1 MTPSASKAQDHITI
15 PLGDE
20 RYPELLRAIYDPPA
34 VLYCDGSVE
43 PGDRQAVAIVGSRQA
58 TPYGL
63 RITETLA
70 GELSALGF
78 TILSGFARG
87 IDAAAHRAALA
98 VGGRTI
104 AVLGCG
110 LDVDYP
116 PGHASLHAEIAGSG
130 AVLTEFAPGTP
141 PRATN
146 FPRRNRIISGLA
158 LGVVV
163 VEAAEDSGSL
173 ITARLALEQGREVF
187 AVPGPID
194 VPTSQG
200 PHGLLKQGATLV
212 ETVDDIVEELLP
224 QLETVRTPLIDPLHL
239 KSTGCPDC
247 MAAGAGK
254 RRSFAPKPPDL
265 SPEEQVVLRVM
276 GREPR
281 HLDDLTEQSRLPAA
295 EVARILLGLELK
307 ALVHQLPGQQYCLKK
322 R

>member
-1 MTPSASKAQDHITI
+1 MKPSVTTAQDGKFVASANATT
-15 PLGDE
+15 LALADE
-20 RYPELLRAIYDPPA
+20 PYPAWLRAIHDPPDL
-34 VLYCDGSVE
+34 LYCDGCLGE
-43 PGDRQAVAIVGSRQA
+43 GDRQAVAIVGSRQA

-63 RITETLA
+63 RVTEALA

-78 TILSGFARG
+78 TIVSGFARG

-194 VPTSQG
+194 VPTSRG
-200 PHGLLKQGATLV
+200 PHGLLKQGAKLV

-224 QLETVRTPLIDPLHL
+224 QLDRPLQTL
-239 KSTGCPDC
+239 KTEPI
-247 MAAGAGK
+247 AALPEHVA
-254 RRSFAPKPPDL
+254 L
-265 SPEEQVVLRVM
+265 SPSERTVLEVM
-276 GREPR
+276 SREPL
-281 HLDDLTEQSRLPAA
+281 HLDDLTERSRLTTPA
-295 EVARILLGLELK
+295 VAGILLGLELK
-307 ALVHQLPGQQYCLKK
+307 ALVKQLPGQRYCLA

>member
-1 MTPSASKAQDHITI
+1 MEPSVTTAQDAKFVASANATTLALADA
-15 PLGDE
+15 P
-20 RYPELLRAIYDPPA
+20 YPAWLRAIHDPPDL
-34 VLYCDGSVE
+34 LYCDGHLGE
-43 PGDRQAVAIVGSRQA
+43 GDRQAVAIVGSRQA

-63 RITETLA
+63 RVTEALA

-78 TILSGFARG
+78 TIVSGFARG

-194 VPTSQG
+194 VPTSRG
-200 PHGLLKQGATLV
+200 PHGLLKQGAKLV

-224 QLETVRTPLIDPLHL
+224 QLERPLLRPAQ
-239 KSTGCPDC
+239 
-247 MAAGAGK
+247 AAGPAPACRRRTAAHDLTPGERAVLGLVGK
-254 RRSFAPKPPDL
+254 
-265 SPEEQVVLRVM
+265 
-276 GREPR
+276 EPL

-307 ALVHQLPGQQYCLKK
+307 ALVDQLPGQQYCLKK
-322 R
+322 

>member
-20 RYPELLRAIYDPPA
+20 RYPELLHAIYDPPA

-98 VGGRTI
+98 AGGRTI

-163 VEAAEDSGSL
+163 VEAADDSGSL

-224 QLETVRTPLIDPLHL
+224 QLDRPLQTL
-239 KSTGCPDC
+239 KTEPI
-247 MAAGAGK
+247 AAL
-254 RRSFAPKPPDL
+254 PEHVEL
-265 SPEEQVVLRVM
+265 SPSERTVLEVM
-276 GREPR
+276 SREPL
-281 HLDDLTEQSRLPAA
+281 HLDDLTERSRLTTPA
-295 EVARILLGLELK
+295 VAGILLGLELK
-307 ALVHQLPGQQYCLKK
+307 ALVKQLPGQRYCLA

>member
-15 PLGDE
+15 ALGDE

-58 TPYGL
+58 TPYGF

-78 TILSGFARG
+78 TIVSGFARG

-98 VGGRTI
+98 AGGRTI

-130 AVLTEFAPGTP
+130 AVLTEFVSGTP
-141 PRATN
+141 PLAGH

-194 VPTSQG
+194 APTSRG
-200 PHGLLKQGATLV
+200 PHGLLKQGAKLV

-224 QLETVRTPLIDPLHL
+224 QLETMRTPLSQDFVA
-239 KSTGCPDC
+239 T
-247 MAAGAGK
+247 GAGK

-265 SPEEQVVLRVM
+265 SPEEQVMLRVI

-281 HLDDLTEQSRLPAA
+281 HLDDLTEQSRLSAA

>member
-1 MTPSASKAQDHITI
+1 MRPSMLKAQEGKVIDPADARYPAWLRTI
-15 PLGDE
+15 P
-20 RYPELLRAIYDPPA
+20 DPPA
-34 VLYCDGSVE
+34 VLYCDGVPE
-43 PGDRQAVAIVGSRQA
+43 PQDRQAVAIVGSRQA

-63 RITETLA
+63 RVTDALA
-70 GELSALGF
+70 GELSGLGF
-78 TILSGFARG
+78 TIVSGFARG

-98 VGGRTI
+98 AGGRTI

-116 PGHASLHAEIAGSG
+116 PGHASLRAEIAGNG
-130 AVLTEFAPGTP
+130 AVLTEFVPGTP
-141 PRATN
+141 PLAGH

-163 VEAAEDSGSL
+163 VEAADDSGSL

-224 QLETVRTPLIDPLHL
+224 QLDRPLQTL
-239 KSTGCPDC
+239 KTEPI
-247 MAAGAGK
+247 AAL
-254 RRSFAPKPPDL
+254 PEHVEL
-265 SPEEQVVLRVM
+265 SPSERTVLEVM
-276 GREPR
+276 SREPL
-281 HLDDLTEQSRLPAA
+281 HLDDLTERSRLTTPA
-295 EVARILLGLELK
+295 VAAILLGLELK
-307 ALVHQLPGQQYCLKK
+307 ALVKQLPGQRYCLA